1 MEGLKKTNMIPF
13 LPLFDYFLEY
23 VKDKEQNTFS
33 FLGGQ
38 FRYRSFSLFVLIYY
52 RVRADTLRDID
63 G

>member
-1 MEGLKKTNMIPF
+1 MEGLKNKMIPF

-23 VKDKEQNTFS
+23 VKDREQNIFS

-38 FRYRSFSLFVLIYY
+38 VRYRSFSLFVLIYY

>member
-1 MEGLKKTNMIPF
+1 MIPF

-23 VKDKEQNTFS
+23 VKDREQNIFS

-38 FRYRSFSLFVLIYY
+38 VRYRSFSLFVLIYY